1 MMNHTETL
9 EQLELLRSA
18 GQSDDIDNI
27 LASAIDRI
35 HCVLAAE
42 ADAEEWATGLQRRI
56 AHATVYG
63 VPSFMLTA

>member
-1 MMNHTETL
+1 MNPHETL

-56 AHATVYG
+56 AHASIYG
-63 VPSFMLTA
+63 VPRFMSAAA

>member
-1 MMNHTETL
+1 MNPHETL
-9 EQLELLRSA
+9 EQLQLLRSA

-35 HCVLAAE
+35 ESVLAAE
-42 ADAEEWATGLQRRI
+42 ADAQEWAFNLQRRI
-56 AHATVYG
+56 AHAEAFG